1 MWYTK
6 LGPEG
11 DIVLSTRIRLARNLK
26 NIPFTS
32 KMTDENRLLIENQC
46 KSALSELKFISL
58 SSMSQVE
65 RASLQELHLI
75 SPQLANSKSQ
85 GSILVNEDC
94 SICVMLGEEDHIR
107 IQAVSPGFNLS
118 DAFKNANKIDDLLE
132 NTVDFAFDAQFG
144 YLTACPTN
152 TGTGL
157 RASVMVHL
165 PALTHSGGINSI
177 IHSLS
182 KLGLCVRGI
191 YGEGSEALGDI
202 YQISNQITLGVSEE
216 DTIKKLEQVISEL
229 ISKEKKAG
237 RELYENNRF
246 ELEDKIMRSKGIL
259 QNARIMTS
267 DEAMKLISQVRWG
280 INLGIITNI
289 SHEKL
294 FNTFYNVLP
303 ATLTKTY
310 NLTSARERDL
320 KRGEE
325 LRTLLTEDNQ

>member
-11 DIVLSTRIRLARNLK
+11 DIVLSSRIRLARNLK
-26 NIPFTS
+26 NIPFPS
-32 KMTDENRLLIENQC
+32 NMTVENRLLIENQC
-46 KSALSELKFISL
+46 KSALNDLKFISL
-58 SSMSQVE
+58 TSMSQVE

-118 DAFKNANKIDDLLE
+118 TAFENANKIDNLLE
-132 NTVDFAFDAQFG
+132 GTVDFAFDPQFG

-216 DTIKKLEQVISEL
+216 DTIKKLEQVIFEL

-246 ELEDKIMRSKGIL
+246 ELEDRIMRSKGIL

-267 DEAMKLISQVRWG
+267 DEAIKLISQVRWG

-294 FNTFYNVLP
+294 LNTFYNVLP

>member
-6 LGPEG
+6 LGPQG
-11 DIVLSTRIRLARNLK
+11 DIVLSSRIRLARNLK
-26 NIPFTS
+26 SIPFTS

-58 SSMSQVE
+58 ASMSQVE

-94 SICVMLGEEDHIR
+94 SICIMLGEEDHIR
-107 IQAVSPGFNLS
+107 IQAISPGFNLS
-118 DAFKNANKIDDLLE
+118 TAFENANKIDDLLE
-132 NTVDFAFDAQFG
+132 STVDFAFDTQFG

-216 DTIKKLEQVISEL
+216 DTIKKLAQVISEL

-237 RELYENNRF
+237 RELYKNSRF
-246 ELEDKIMRSKGIL
+246 ELEDKIMRSKGLL

-280 INLGIITNI
+280 INLGIITDI

-294 FNTFYNVLP
+294 LNAFYSVLP

-310 NLTSARERDL
+310 NLTSAGERDL
-320 KRGEE
+320 KRGET
-325 LRTLLTEDNQ
+325 LRTLLTADN

>member
-26 NIPFTS
+26 SIPFTS
-32 KMTDENRLLIENQC
+32 KMTNENRLLIENQC
-46 KSALSELKFISL
+46 KSALSELKFINL

-118 DAFKNANKIDDLLE
+118 SAFENANKIDDLLE

-165 PALTHSGGINSI
+165 PALTHSGRINSI

-202 YQISNQITLGVSEE
+202 YQISNQITLGVSEK
-216 DTIKKLEQVISEL
+216 DTIKKLEQVIFEL
-229 ISKEKKAG
+229 ISKERKAG
-237 RELYENNRF
+237 NELYENNRF

-294 FNTFYNVLP
+294 FNTFYNILP